1 MTPTST
7 TAITMVV
14 IVDPVEAGFP
24 RPSGL
29 PARISFTNLSPRT
42 AGPKFSIIRRSEG
55 AGRVHNA
62 TASRRFR
69 AQRCE
74 VVRQLPHSSNGE
86 HQYRSAPATERRHHP
101 SVRRRDPSWY
111 GGAPAPESQPS
122 GTGSAGPQ
130 PNDSNREPG
139 EWFHVAAADA

>member
-1 MTPTST
+1 
-7 TAITMVV
+7 MVV
-14 IVDPVEAGFP
+14 IVDPVAAGFP

-42 AGPKFSIIRRSEG
+42 AGPNSLSSVDRRAPDVSTTQLRRGGSERND
-55 AGRVHNA
+55 ARWCASFHTAA
-62 TASRRFR
+62 TA
-69 AQRCE
+69 
-74 VVRQLPHSSNGE
+74 
-86 HQYRSAPATERRHHP
+86 HQYRSAPATERRHHS

-111 GGAPAPESQPS
+111 GGAHAPGSQPS

-139 EWFHVAAADA
+139 EWFHVA